1 MKKIRIKGAREHNLK
16 DVSIDL
22 PREKF
27 VVITGLSGS
36 GKSTLAFDTLYA
48 EGQRRYVES
57 LSAYAR
63 QFLGVMNK
71 PDVDAIE
78 GLSPAISI
86 EQKTTSKN
94 PRSTVGTVTEIYD
107 YLRLLFAR
115 VGTAYC
121 PEHGCLIEASSPQRI
136 SDKISEDILS
146 SEGGRRKAEGGSN
159 VTILAPIVTDKKGT
173 HEQLILGLNR
183 DGWARVRVDGAIY
196 RTDEKIKMARY
207 KKHDIAV
214 VVDRVNVADIGRLSE
229 AVENAA
235 KVSETGLIE
244 VMTSAEGGGRRAE
257 GGIKTYSTV
266 MACPECGLA
275 FEELQPRMFSF
286 NSPFGACEEC
296 HGLGVKTEFDPELI
310 IPDED
315 EAIVD
320 GAIKL
325 YGKLDNSWR
334 VQQLGV
340 VGKSFGFNV
349 MKPVSKMSEK
359 QYEILMY
366 GDERAIM
373 GKWSSG
379 AKMNMEDGWEG
390 LIPQSERLYKKTDS
404 DYRRRMLEKF
414 MRSRTCPKCEG
425 KRLQEKIL
433 SVKIAKKNIVE
444 ITEMSIGKCAEF
456 FETIE
461 LTDKEM
467 EIAKLILK
475 EIKSRLSFLNNV
487 GLSYLNLSRKAGTL
501 SGGEAQRIRLAT
513 QIGANLMGVMY
524 VLDEPSI
531 GLHQRDNAKL
541 IETLH
546 RLRDLGNSLIVVEH
560 DEDTIRAA
568 DYLVDIGPGAGIHGG
583 EIVAAGT
590 PKQVEKNKTSLT
602 GKYLSGELKVET
614 PMRRRQSNKYIN
626 LKGCRENNLKNVDVK
641 IPIGIMNCITGV
653 SGSGKSTLMNEILYK
668 GMVKKLNKESKIRP
682 GKHKEIGLDERIDK
696 VIVINQSPIGK
707 TPRSNPAT
715 YVGVFDEIRKLFAG
729 VKESKIRGYGPG
741 RFSFNVPGGR
751 CEKCRGD
758 GTIKIEMN
766 FLPDVYVECEEC
778 KGRRYNRDTLDIL
791 FKGKNIADVLNLSVE
806 EALVVFENVPS
817 VYRKIETLKR
827 VGLEYIKLGQS
838 STTLSG
844 GESQRIKLTKELAKR
859 GTGRTLYILDE
870 PTTGLHFAD
879 VKKLLRVLDSLVEK
893 GNTMVVIEHNLDVV
907 KSADYVIDLGPE
919 GGEGGGEVVAV
930 GTPEEIVK
938 VKGSFTG
945 KYLRNVLSN

>member
-16 DVSIDL
+16 NISIDL

-27 VVITGLSGS
+27 VVITGISGS

-94 PRSTVGTVTEIYD
+94 PRSTIGTVTEIYD

-121 PEHGCLIEASSPQRI
+121 PKHGCKIEASSPQRI
-136 SDKISEDILS
+136 SDKIISETN
-146 SEGGRRKAEGGSN
+146 GN
-159 VTILAPIVTDKKGT
+159 VTILAPIITDKKGT

-183 DGWARVRVDGAIY
+183 DGWARIQVDNIIY
-196 RTDEKIKMARY
+196 RTDETIKMARY
-207 KKHDIAV
+207 KKHDISI
-214 VVDRVNVADIGRLSE
+214 VVDRVNISNTGRLNE
-229 AVENAA
+229 AVENAT
-235 KVSETGLIE
+235 KVSETGLIKVLDSE
-244 VMTSAEGGGRRAE
+244 NK
-257 GGIKTYSTV
+257 IFIYSTV
-266 MACPECGLA
+266 MACPKCGLA

-296 HGLGVKTEFDPELI
+296 HGLGTKTEFDPELV
-310 IPDED
+310 IPNEN

-334 VQQLGV
+334 IQQLAI
-340 VGKSFGFNV
+340 VGKSFEFNV
-349 MKPVSKMSEK
+349 MKPINKMSKK

-366 GDERAIM
+366 GDERPIY
-373 GKWSSG
+373 GKWSNG
-379 AKMNMEDGWEG
+379 ANMNMKDGWEG

-414 MRSRTCPKCEG
+414 MRSKECPICKG
-425 KRLQEKIL
+425 KRLKEKIL
-433 SVKIAKKNIVE
+433 SIRIADKNIVDV
-444 ITEMSIGKCAEF
+444 TEMSIIKCAKF
-456 FETIE
+456 FEKLK

-475 EIKSRLSFLNNV
+475 EIRERLSFLNSV

-541 IETLH
+541 IKTLH
-546 RLRDLGNSLIVVEH
+546 RLRDLGNTLIVVEH
-560 DEDTIRAA
+560 DEDTIRAS
-568 DYLVDIGPGAGIHGG
+568 DYIIDIGPGAGIHGG

-590 PKQVEKNKTSLT
+590 PKQLMKNRNSLT
-602 GKYLSGELKVET
+602 GKYLTGEIKIET
-614 PMRRRQSNKYIN
+614 PIRRRQSNKYIQ
-626 LKGCRENNLKNVDVK
+626 LKGCEENNLKNIDVN
-641 IPIGIMNCITGV
+641 IPIGILNCITGV

-668 GMVKKLNKESKIRP
+668 GMEKKLNKNSKIRP
-682 GKHKEIGLDERIDK
+682 GKHRKIYLDEKIDK

-715 YVGVFDEIRKLFAG
+715 YVGIFDEIRKLFAG

-741 RFSFNVPGGR
+741 RFSFNVHGGR

-778 KGRRYNRDTLDIL
+778 KGKRYNRDTLDIL
-791 FKGKNIADVLNLSVE
+791 FKKKNIADVLNLSVE
-806 EALVVFENVPS
+806 EALKIFENVPLI
-817 VYRKIETLKR
+817 YRKLETLKK

-838 STTLSG
+838 ATTLSG
-844 GESQRIKLTKELAKR
+844 GESQRIKLTKELAKK
-859 GTGRTLYILDE
+859 GTGKTLYILDE
-870 PTTGLHFAD
+870 PTTGLHFHD
-879 VKKLLRVLDSLVEK
+879 VQKLLRVLDGLVEK

-907 KSADYVIDLGPE
+907 KSSDYIIDLGPE
-919 GGEGGGEVVAV
+919 GGEGGGEIVAI
-930 GTPEEIVK
+930 GTPEEVAK
-938 VKGSFTG
+938 VKGSWTG
-945 KYLRNVLSN
+945 KFLGPHLA

>member
-16 DVSIDL
+16 NVNIDL

-71 PDVDAIE
+71 PDVDSIE

-115 VGTAYC
+115 IGTAYC
-121 PEHGCLIEASSPQRI
+121 PIHNCKIESSSPQYI
-136 SDKISEDILS
+136 SDKIGRDLGSD
-146 SEGGRRKAEGGSN
+146 GGKRMADGGN
-159 VTILAPIVTDKKGT
+159 VITVLAPIISQKKGT

-183 DGWARVRVDGAIY
+183 DGWARVMVDGVIY
-196 RTDEKIKMARY
+196 RTDEKIKMGRY
-207 KKHDIAV
+207 VKHDIAI
-214 VVDRVNVADIGRLSE
+214 VVDRINVEDNGRLSE
-229 AVENAA
+229 AIENAA
-235 KVSETGLIE
+235 KASETGMIQVLAEPE
-244 VMTSAEGGGRRAE
+244 VAGGE
-257 GGIKTYSTV
+257 MHVYSTA

-310 IPDED
+310 IPDEE

-325 YGKLDNSWR
+325 YGKMDNSWR
-334 VQQLGV
+334 IQQLGA
-340 VGKSFGFNV
+340 VGKSFGFNI
-349 MKPVSKMSEK
+349 MKPVSKMSEA
-359 QYEILMY
+359 QYEVLMY
-366 GDERAIM
+366 GSERAVY
-373 GKWSSG
+373 GKWSNG
-379 AKMNMEDGWEG
+379 ANMNMEDGWEG
-390 LIPQSERLYKKTDS
+390 LVPQSERLYKKTES

-414 MRSRTCPKCEG
+414 QRARVCPVCEG
-425 KRLQEKIL
+425 RRLTDKVL
-433 SVKIAKKNIVE
+433 SVRINDVNINDV
-444 ITEMSIGKCAEF
+444 TAMSIGKCAEF
-456 FETIE
+456 FETLK

-467 EIAKLILK
+467 EIAKLVLK
-475 EIKSRLSFLNNV
+475 EIRERLSFLNSV

-546 RLRDLGNSLIVVEH
+546 HLRDLGNSLIVVEH

-590 PKQVEKNKTSLT
+590 PKQVEKNKNSLT
-602 GKYLSGELKVET
+602 GKYLSGELSVET
-614 PMRRRQSNKYIN
+614 PMRRRQSNKYIRI
-626 LKGCRENNLKNVDVK
+626 KGASENNLKKVDVN

-653 SGSGKSTLMNEILYK
+653 SGSGKSTLMNEILNK
-668 GMVKKLNKESKIRP
+668 GMEKKLNKGSKVRP
-682 GKHKEIGLDERIDK
+682 GKHDGIELDERIDK

-715 YVGVFDEIRKLFAG
+715 YVGVFDEIRRLFSQT
-729 VKESKIRGYGPG
+729 KESKIRGYGPG

-758 GTIKIEMN
+758 GTVKIEMH

-778 KGRRYNRDTLDIL
+778 RGKRYNRDTLDIL
-791 FKGKNIADVLNLSVE
+791 FKGKNVADVLDLSVE

-817 VYRKIETLKR
+817 VFRKIETLRR

-870 PTTGLHFAD
+870 PTTGLHFHD

-907 KSADYVIDLGPE
+907 KTADYVIDLGPE
-919 GGEGGGEVVAV
+919 GGEGGGEVVAT
-930 GTPEEIVK
+930 GTPEEVVLNGK
-938 VKGSFTG
+938 SWTG
-945 KYLRNVLSN
+945 KYLKKVL

>member
-1 MKKIRIKGAREHNLK
+1 MKNIRIKGAREHNLK
-16 DVSIDL
+16 NVSIDL

-71 PDVDAIE
+71 PDVDSIE

-121 PEHGCLIEASSPQRI
+121 PEHGCKIESSSPQRI
-136 SDKISEDILS
+136 SDRIASEV
-146 SEGGRRKAEGGSN
+146 EGQI
-159 VTILAPIVTDKKGT
+159 TILAPIVVDKKGT
-173 HEQLILGLNR
+173 HEQVILGLNR
-183 DGWARVRVDGAIY
+183 DGWARVRVDGVIY
-196 RTDEKIKMARY
+196 RTDESIKMARY
-207 KKHDIAV
+207 KKHNIEI
-214 VVDRVNVADIGRLSE
+214 VVDRVSVSDAGRLSE

-235 KVSETGLIE
+235 KVSEGGMIE
-244 VMTSAEGGGRRAE
+244 VVDSKDKKY
-257 GGIKTYSTV
+257 IYSIV

-286 NSPFGACEEC
+286 NSPFGACKEC

-310 IPDED
+310 IPDEE

-320 GAIKL
+320 GAINL
-325 YGKLDNSWR
+325 YGKMDTSWR
-334 VQQLGV
+334 IQQLGA
-340 VGKSFGFNV
+340 VGKSFGFDV
-349 MKPVSKMSEK
+349 MKPISKMSEK
-359 QYEILMY
+359 QYEVLMY
-366 GDERAIM
+366 GSDRPVY
-373 GKWSSG
+373 GKWSNG
-379 AKMNMEDGWEG
+379 ANMSMEDGWEG

-404 DYRRRMLEKF
+404 DYRRRLLEKF
-414 MRSRTCPKCEG
+414 MRSRKCPECEG
-425 KRLQEKIL
+425 KRLKEKIL
-433 SVKIAKKNIVE
+433 SVRINDVNINDV
-444 ITEMSIGKCAEF
+444 TEMSIIKCAEF
-456 FETIE
+456 FEKLK

-467 EIAKLILK
+467 EIATLILK
-475 EIKSRLSFLNNV
+475 EIKERLSFLNSV
-487 GLSYLNLSRKAGTL
+487 GLGYLNLSRKAGTL

-541 IETLH
+541 IGTLH

-568 DYLVDIGPGAGIHGG
+568 DYVVDIGPGAGVHGG
-583 EIVAAGT
+583 EIIAAGT
-590 PKQVEKNKTSLT
+590 PKQIEKNKKSLT
-602 GKYLSGELKVET
+602 GKYLSGEMKVET
-614 PMRRRQSNKYIN
+614 PLRRRQGRNFIRM
-626 LKGCRENNLKNVDVK
+626 KGCRENNLKNIDVD

-668 GMVKKLNKESKIRP
+668 GMVKKLNKDNKIRA
-682 GKHKEIGLDERIDK
+682 GDHDGIVLDETIDK

-758 GTIKIEMN
+758 GTIKIEMH

-778 KGRRYNRDTLDIL
+778 KGKRYNRDTLDIL
-791 FKGKNIADVLNLSVE
+791 FKGKNIADVLDLSVE
-806 EALVVFENVPS
+806 ESLKVFENVPS
-817 VYRKIETLKR
+817 IYRKIETLKR

-859 GTGRTLYILDE
+859 GTGKTLYILDE
-870 PTTGLHFAD
+870 PTTGLHFHD
-879 VKKLLRVLDSLVEK
+879 VKKLLGVLNNLVDK

-919 GGEGGGEVVAV
+919 GGEGGGTVVAT

-938 VKGSFTG
+938 VKKSFTG
-945 KYLRNVLSN
+945 EYLGKVL

>member
-1 MKKIRIKGAREHNLK
+1 MKRIKIKGAREHNLK
-16 DVSIDL
+16 NVSIDL

-27 VVITGLSGS
+27 VVVTGLSGS

-121 PEHGCLIEASSPQRI
+121 PEHGVRIESSSPQRI
-136 SDKISEDILS
+136 SDRVSGEVSGNIT
-146 SEGGRRKAEGGSN
+146 
-159 VTILAPIVTDKKGT
+159 VLAPITSQKKGT

-183 DGWARVRVDGAIY
+183 DGWARVRVDGVIY
-196 RTDEKIKMARY
+196 RTDESIEMARY
-207 KKHDIAV
+207 KKHDIEV
-214 VVDRVNVADIGRLSE
+214 VVDRVNVRDAGRLSE
-229 AVENAA
+229 AIENAIR
-235 KVSETGLIE
+235 VSETGLIG
-244 VMTSAEGGGRRAE
+244 VLDSRG
-257 GGIKTYSTV
+257 KSYVYSSV

-310 IPDED
+310 VPDES

-325 YGKLDNSWR
+325 YGKMDNSWR
-334 VQQLGV
+334 IQQLGA
-340 VGKSFGFNV
+340 VGKSFGFDI
-349 MKPVSKMSEK
+349 MKPVSKMSMR
-359 QYEILMY
+359 QFSVLMY
-366 GDERAIM
+366 GNERPVH
-373 GKWSSG
+373 GTWSNG
-379 AKMNMEDGWEG
+379 ADMDMRNGWEG
-390 LIPQSERLYKKTDS
+390 LIPQSERLYKQTES

-425 KRLQEKIL
+425 KRLKDKIL
-433 SVKIAKKNIVE
+433 SVRIGNKNIVDV
-444 ITEMSIGKCAEF
+444 TEMSIEKCAEF
-456 FETIE
+456 FEKLKLGE
-461 LTDKEM
+461 KEM
-467 EIAKLILK
+467 EIARLILK
-475 EIKSRLSFLNNV
+475 EIRERLSFLNSV

-541 IETLH
+541 INTLY

-568 DYLVDIGPGAGIHGG
+568 DYVVDIGPGAGIHGG
-583 EIVAAGT
+583 KIVAAGT
-590 PKQVEKNKTSLT
+590 PKQIEKNKDSLT
-602 GKYLSGELKVET
+602 GKYLSREMNIET
-614 PMRRRQSNKYIN
+614 PNRRRQSNKYIR
-626 LKGCRENNLKNVDVK
+626 LKGCREHNLKGIDVNV
-641 IPIGIMNCITGV
+641 PIGIFNCITGV

-668 GMVKKLNKESKIRP
+668 GMAKRLSKDSKIRP
-682 GKHKEIGLDERIDK
+682 GKHKEISLDARIDK
-696 VIVINQSPIGK
+696 VIVINQSPIGR

-715 YVGVFDEIRKLFAG
+715 YVGAFDEIRKLFSST
-729 VKESKIRGYGPG
+729 KESKIRGYQPG

-758 GTIKIEMN
+758 GVEKIEMH
-766 FLPDVYVECEEC
+766 FLPDVYVQCDEC
-778 KGRRYNRDTLDIL
+778 KGKRYNRDTLDIL
-791 FKGKNIADVLNLSVE
+791 FKGKNIADVLALSVE
-806 EALVVFENVPS
+806 EALKVFENVPG
-817 VYRKIETLKR
+817 VYRKLETLRR

-838 STTLSG
+838 ATTLSG

-859 GTGRTLYILDE
+859 GTGSTLYILDE
-870 PTTGLHFAD
+870 PTTGLHFHD
-879 VKKLLRVLDSLVEK
+879 VRKLLRVIDNLVAK
-893 GNTMVVIEHNLDVV
+893 GNTMVIIEHNLDVV
-907 KSADYVIDLGPE
+907 KSADYIIDLGPE
-919 GGEGGGEVVAV
+919 GGEGGGQVIAT
-930 GTPEEIVK
+930 GSPEEVMK
-938 VKGSFTG
+938 NKKSWTG
-945 KYLRNVLSN
+945 KYLGKVI